1 MYVLIDNYDSFTYNI
16 YQELCG
22 LTAEEI
28 RVLRNDAVTLDE
40 IAGMQPRGIIL
51 SPGPGRPEE
60 AGIIVELI
68 RRFAGE
74 IPVLGVC
81 LGHQAVA
88 AAFGGTIVR
97 ARRIVHGKKEPISLD
112 GKGLFRG
119 IPREAVFTRY
129 HSLIVDEGTLPPE
142 LEVTARSSDGEIMGL
157 RHRSLQ
163 IEGVQF
169 HPESVSSE
177 YGRKVLANFITY
189 KRQPTDIHTLLE
201 KVLAGQDLSIGE
213 AHDFMDE
220 LTEGNLSEPH
230 IAAFLIGLSMK
241 GIVPEEIVGC
251 ASTLREKQRS
261 IALTVP
267 SMDTCGTGGDG
278 LHTFNISS
286 LTALTAAACG
296 VTVAKH
302 GNRAVSSRSG
312 SADFYSQLG
321 IAIDLEPAQTAELI
335 ERTGFGFLFAPLFHG
350 AMRHAAPV
358 RRQLGVKTIMNL
370 LGPLVNPAR
379 AEYQLLGVY
388 DQQYC
393 LTMAKSAKML
403 GCRRVMVVHGQD
415 GQDEISVTSPTRIV
429 MIDEND
435 TLQDFEFNPRSL
447 GIPEFGIE
455 DLAGGSPEENA
466 RTAEALLSGG
476 GPPALREAV
485 AVNSGAALY
494 LYGLCGSIEDGYQIA
509 SEALL
514 SGKVL
519 AKLQEIRNAGGEIS
533 RAKAATSAVQPSA
546 RPVRA
551 RPVSTHPVGA
561 KPVGAA

>member
-16 YQELCG
+16 YQELCE

-28 RVLRNDAVTLDE
+28 RVLRNDAVTIDE
-40 IAGMQPRGIIL
+40 IADMRPRGIIL

-74 IPVLGVC
+74 VPVLGVC

-88 AAFGGTIVR
+88 AAFGGRIVR
-97 ARRIVHGKKEPISLD
+97 ALRIVHGKKEAIQLD

-129 HSLIVDEGTLPPE
+129 HSLIVDEESLPPE
-142 LEVTARSSDGEIMGL
+142 LEVTARSVDGEIMGL

-189 KRQPTDIHTLLE
+189 KRQPADIHSLLE
-201 KVLAGQDLSIGE
+201 KVLDGQDLSIDE

-261 IALTVP
+261 VELTVP

-321 IAIDLEPAQTAELI
+321 IPIDLAPAQTAELI
-335 ERTGFGFLFAPLFHG
+335 EKTGFGFLFAPIFHG

-388 DQQYC
+388 DPRYC

-403 GCRRVMVVHGQD
+403 GCRRVMVVHGRD
-415 GQDEISVTSPTRIV
+415 GEDEISVTSPTRVV
-429 MIDEND
+429 MIDENNAM
-435 TLQDFEFNPRSL
+435 QDFEFDPHSL
-447 GIPEFGIE
+447 GIPEFSIG

-466 RTAEALLSGG
+466 RTAEAMISGG
-476 GPPALREAV
+476 GPSALREAV

-494 LYGLCGSIEDGYQIA
+494 LYGLCDSIAEGYLLA
-509 SEALL
+509 SDALS
-514 SGKVL
+514 SGKVQT
-519 AKLQEIRNAGGEIS
+519 KLHEIRMTGSELA
-533 RAKAATSAVQPSA
+533 RARTATSAAQPTA
-546 RPVRA
+546 GPVRA
-551 RPVSTHPVGA
+551 KPVNTHPVGA
-561 KPVGAA
+561 A

>member
-16 YQELCG
+16 YQELCE
-22 LTAEEI
+22 LTSEEI
-28 RVLRNDAVTLDE
+28 LVLRNDAVTIDD
-40 IAGMQPRGIIL
+40 IADMRPRGIIL

-68 RRFAGE
+68 RRFAGKV
-74 IPVLGVC
+74 PLLGVC

-88 AAFGGTIVR
+88 AAFGGRIVR
-97 ARRIVHGKKEPISLD
+97 ARRIVHGKKEPIQLD

-129 HSLIVDEGTLPPE
+129 HSLIVDEGSLPPE
-142 LEVTARSSDGEIMGL
+142 LEVTARSVDGEIMGL

-177 YGRKVLANFITY
+177 YGRKVLANFIAY
-189 KRQPTDIHTLLE
+189 KRQPSDIHGLLE
-201 KVLAGQDLSIGE
+201 KVLAGQDLSVDE

-220 LTEGNLSEPH
+220 LTEGNLSDSH

-251 ASTLREKQRS
+251 ASTLREKQQS
-261 IALTVP
+261 IELTIP

-321 IAIDLEPAQTAELI
+321 IPIDAAPAQTAELI
-335 ERTGFGFLFAPLFHG
+335 ERTGFGFLFAPIFHG

-388 DQQYC
+388 DPRYC

-403 GCRRVMVVHGQD
+403 GCRRVMVVHGRD

-429 MIDEND
+429 MIDENN
-435 TLQDFEFNPRSL
+435 TMQDFEFDPRTL
-447 GIPEFGIE
+447 GIPEFSIG

-466 RTAEALLSGG
+466 RTAEELLSGG

-494 LYGLCGSIEDGYQIA
+494 LYGICGSISEGYLLA
-509 SEALL
+509 SEALRA
-514 SGKVL
+514 GKVR
-519 AKLQEIRNAGGEIS
+519 AKLEDIRRSAGEIS
-533 RAKAATSAVQPSA
+533 RAEAATTAPQPAQSVSAPEA
-546 RPVRA
+546 D
-551 RPVSTHPVGA
+551 THPVGA
-561 KPVGAA
+561 A